1 VADPGGAGVD
11 LVAGAGQARVKQD
24 VRLER
29 PLFLLAL
36 ALALAWLTVEENSRL
51 GAAVFAVPWA
61 VWIGRRIRFPS
72 AGPVVGVILR
82 SMLGGACLGPLA
94 MVLMLLKVALH
105 SHVSPDYQLED
116 VVAMLAWTPA
126 GAGLGLGLGAGL
138 ALIRKGWPIDPD

>member
-1 VADPGGAGVD
+1 M
-11 LVAGAGQARVKQD
+11 KQN

-29 PLFLLAL
+29 ALFLLAL

-51 GAAVFAVPWA
+51 GAAAFGVPWV
-61 VWIGRRIRFPS
+61 VWIARRIRFPR

-94 MVLMLLKVALH
+94 MVLMLLKVAVH

-126 GAGLGLGLGAGL
+126 GAVIGLVLGAGL
-138 ALIRKGWPIDPD
+138 ALVRSAWPPGPP